1 MTECRDK
8 LINFVSKFIG
18 TVRFGNDHLAV
29 IIGYKD
35 LQIGNI
41 LISRV
46 YYVEG
51 LVRNLFS
58 VGQVCDLDLKVAFRK
73 HTCFVRNL
81 EGVDLLSGSRG
92 SNLYTIS
99 MATMMKSSPICLI
112 SKASKTK
119 SWLCSGPDLHGLTS
133 RHIMLYLPP
142 IYAATLPPPDTAEAS
157 SSTSIDNDAPY
168 LSSLP
173 KNKTTSPPINST
185 NIKEPNNE
193 EDAMFDN
200 DTFTN
205 PFAPIETS
213 SAESSSRIVC
223 YFHAFLVKEEP
234 KSYKEAM
241 IKSSWIESMQ
251 EEIHEFEQLKVWELV
266 LRLDKVMII
275 NLKWILKLKLD
286 EYGSVLKNKARL
298 VTKGLQISQSPRGI
312 FINQSKCALEMLS
325 KYGFEKCDPVDILM
339 MAQSKLDEDPNGTL
353 AKHAKKHLTAVKRVF
368 RNLKGTINMGMW
380 YSKDADFDLIAF
392 VDDGHMRSQS
402 TDYIFDYNKI
412 PLYCDSQSAIALS
425 YNTEQHS
432 RTKHIVVRYHF
443 IKEQVENEIVELYFV
458 KSAYQQANLFT

>member
-251 EEIHEFEQLKVWELV
+251 EEIHEFEQLK
-266 LRLDKVMII
+266 
-275 NLKWILKLKLD
+275 
-286 EYGSVLKNKARL
+286 
-298 VTKGLQISQSPRGI
+298 
-312 FINQSKCALEMLS
+312 
-325 KYGFEKCDPVDILM
+325 
-339 MAQSKLDEDPNGTL
+339 